1 MEKIAE
7 EALDEIEEYLRKF
20 LKKTEEKV
28 NLKEESKKK
37 NWNFSTMS
45 MSQLLSR
52 HIFINYKHFNVLL

>member
-45 MSQLLSR
+45 MSHLLSKLLCCVKG
-52 HIFINYKHFNVLL
+52 HFI